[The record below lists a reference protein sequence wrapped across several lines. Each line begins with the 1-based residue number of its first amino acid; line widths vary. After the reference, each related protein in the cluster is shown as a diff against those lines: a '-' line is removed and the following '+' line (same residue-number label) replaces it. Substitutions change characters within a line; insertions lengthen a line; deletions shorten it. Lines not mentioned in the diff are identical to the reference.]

1 LADRLARYDPDVM
14 YLNAL
19 EFLDEER
26 DAWQPFEALDG
37 LTDDQLARACPSARG
52 WSGRDLMGHLLAW
65 LENALAVARELA
77 LGERSPTMSRSD
89 AEWEARGGEAIN
101 AELLERYGAIPL
113 AELRARFQSVPGE
126 LRGTLTVIP
135 EVRWL
140 KHPDNL
146 RWILDETLDHYA
158 DHRSDLDAILGQAAT
173 EAVR

>member
-1 LADRLARYDPDVM
+1 VI

-37 LTDDQLARACPSARG
+37 LTDEELARSCPAAGG

-65 LENALAVARELA
+65 LENALTVARELA
-77 LGERSPTMSRSD
+77 VGERSATMSRSD
-89 AEWEARGGEAIN
+89 VEWAARGGEAIN
-101 AELLERYGAIPL
+101 AELLERFRAIPL
-113 AELRARFQSVPGE
+113 AELRSRYRSVPGE

-135 EVRWL
+135 ESRWI
-140 KHPDNL
+140 KHPDHL

-158 DHRSDLDAILGQAAT
+158 DHRSDLDAILGQAAADT
-173 EAVR
+173 AR